1 MYYLNVI
8 HYLNVKNYFINLNY
22 SNFLY
27 RVIMND
33 SFYLKINILF
43 KVKINY
49 LFIEEINLDQFIILR
64 INYFK
69 YYK

>member
-1 MYYLNVI
+1 M
-8 HYLNVKNYFINLNY
+8 NYFINLNY

>member
-1 MYYLNVI
+1 M
-8 HYLNVKNYFINLNY
+8 NYFINLNY
-22 SNFLY
+22 SNYLY
-27 RVIMND
+27 KGIMND

-49 LFIEEINLDQFIILR
+49 LFIEEINPDQFIILR

-69 YYK
+69 YY